1 MLARNRHSEIARV
14 RGAVSRS
21 GTGWRPGSRAA
32 ASLPWFSR
40 GRLSGRPRQRPERHA
55 EDRESDV
62 PRRSVRAM
70 AKCLHGPAVGRCR
83 GRVWIG
89 RTRTPSVR
97 RAPRSVVR
105 HRFSALSA
113 ACGLLLAVQVA
124 TARADDPQPPVTPAV
139 PTIAVQ
145 VSVSVPNVSVNVQG
159 GIVDISAPSVGVG
172 VDVSV
177 SVSSQGSLSGT
188 KADASAAQR
197 PTTQSDGAG
206 NCCNA
211 GTKQVAPAGISRKK
225 TRVLRAAPA
234 KRLARPTVGAPANG
248 ARARTIRIPPA
259 DRSTRLQAANQVPRP
274 TSARLATRP
283 KARPGCCGAA
293 HAPIAPAVAPTRLGP
308 RPGTVHRPDRYDD
321 AVTRPAVRPEEHVRD
336 NRLVLQ
342 LGVLGAFLYLACV
355 AGWFSATR
363 LRRA

>member
-1 MLARNRHSEIARV
+1 MLSRNRHSEIARV

-21 GTGWRPGSRAA
+21 GTTWRSGCRAV
-32 ASLPWFSR
+32 ASFPWFSR
-40 GRLSGRPRQRPERHA
+40 GRLSGRPRQRPDRHA

-70 AKCLHGPAVGRCR
+70 AKCLHGPEVGRCR

-97 RAPRSVVR
+97 RAPGSVVR
-105 HRFSALSA
+105 HRLSALSA
-113 ACGLLLAVQVA
+113 ACGLLLAVQVE

-159 GIVDISAPSVGVG
+159 GIVGISVPGVN

-188 KADASAAQR
+188 KADASAAQQ

-211 GTKQVAPAGISRKK
+211 GTKQVAPAGRSMKR

-234 KRLARPTVGAPANG
+234 KRLARPTVRAAANG
-248 ARARTIRIPPA
+248 ARARTIRVPPA

-274 TSARLATRP
+274 MSARLATRP
-283 KARPGCCGAA
+283 KARRGCCDAA
-293 HAPIAPAVAPTRLGP
+293 QAPIAIAVAPTRLEP
-308 RPGTVHRPDRYDD
+308 RPGTGHRPDRYDD

-336 NRLVLQ
+336 NRLFLQ